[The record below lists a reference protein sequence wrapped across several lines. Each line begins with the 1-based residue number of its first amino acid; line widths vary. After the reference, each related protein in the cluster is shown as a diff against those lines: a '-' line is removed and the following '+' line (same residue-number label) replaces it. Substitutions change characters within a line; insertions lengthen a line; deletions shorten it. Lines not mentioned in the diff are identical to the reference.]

1 MTIGLIVGICT
12 LFFMVLHFTT
22 TAGYRAYS
30 YSKQKK
36 SNQATQLQQLQQQVT
51 ALTQALQGSVVSK

>member
-22 TAGYRAYS
+22 TFAYRGYNAV
-30 YSKQKK
+30 KNKK
-36 SNQATQLQQLQQQVT
+36 SNQQQQLQLLQQKVADLTT
-51 ALTQALQGSVVSK
+51 ALNKVVSK

>member
-22 TAGYRAYS
+22 TTCYRGYNAV
-30 YSKQKK
+30 KNKK
-36 SNQATQLQQLQQQVT
+36 TNQQQQLQTLQTQVT
-51 ALTQALQGSVVSK
+51 DLTTALNKVVSK

>member
-22 TAGYRAYS
+22 TAGYRAYT
-30 YSKQKK
+30 YQKNK
-36 SNQATQLQQLQQQVT
+36 KTNQTTQLQQLQQQLT
-51 ALTQALQGSVVSK
+51 ALQQQLGAVNVSK

>member
-22 TAGYRAYS
+22 TFGYRAYN
-30 YSKQKK
+30 YQKNK
-36 SNQATQLQQLQQQVT
+36 KTNQASQLATLQQQVADLT
-51 ALTQALQGSVVSK
+51 SALKSASK

>member
-22 TAGYRAYS
+22 TAGYRAYNTM
-30 YSKQKK
+30 KNKK
-36 SNQATQLQQLQQQVT
+36 SNQQTQLTALQQQ
-51 ALTQALQGSVVSK
+51 LSALQQQLSDVKVSK

>member
-22 TAGYRAYS
+22 TAGYRAYT
-30 YSKQKK
+30 YSKNKK
-36 SNQATQLQQLQQQVT
+36 TNQATQLSTLQQQVADLTT
-51 ALTQALQGSVVSK
+51 ALNKVVSK

>member
-22 TAGYRAYS
+22 TAGYRAYNTM
-30 YSKQKK
+30 KGKK
-36 SNQATQLQQLQQQVT
+36 SNQQQQLATLQQQVADLTT
-51 ALTQALQGSVVSK
+51 ALNKVVSK

>member
-22 TAGYRAYS
+22 TATYRAYS

-36 SNQATQLQQLQQQVT
+36 SNQATQLQQVQQNLNT
-51 ALTQALQGSVVSK
+51 LTQIVKDLQVSK

>member
-22 TAGYRAYS
+22 TASYRAYT
-30 YSKQKK
+30 YSKNKK
-36 SNQATQLQQLQQQVT
+36 TNQATQLQQLQQQVADLT
-51 ALTQALQGSVVSK
+51 SALKSTSK

>member
-22 TAGYRAYS
+22 TFGYRAYN
-30 YSKQKK
+30 YQKNK
-36 SNQATQLQQLQQQVT
+36 KTNQTTQLQQLQQQLT
-51 ALTQALQGSVVSK
+51 ALQQQLGAVSK

>member
-22 TAGYRAYS
+22 TAGYRTYNAM
-30 YSKQKK
+30 KNKK
-36 SNQATQLQQLQQQVT
+36 SNQQQQLQTLQQQV
-51 ALTQALQGSVVSK
+51 ADLTNTLKSVSVSK

>member
-22 TAGYRAYS
+22 TAGYRMYS
-30 YSKQKK
+30 YNKNKK
-36 SNQATQLQQLQQQVT
+36 SNQQTQLQQLQQQVLDLT
-51 ALTQALQGSVVSK
+51 NALKSK

>member
-22 TAGYRAYS
+22 TAGYRAYT
-30 YSKQKK
+30 YQKNK
-36 SNQATQLQQLQQQVT
+36 KTNQTTQLQQVQANLN
-51 ALTQALQGSVVSK
+51 ALTQIVKDLQVSK

>member
-22 TAGYRAYS
+22 TAGYRTYNAM
-30 YSKQKK
+30 KNKK
-36 SNQATQLQQLQQQVT
+36 SNQQQQLQTLQQL
-51 ALTQALQGSVVSK
+51 L